1 MIMNRSLLKLDAKDA
16 MRFAN
21 PHPVLVTLAFLAI
34 SFAGSLILTA
44 FNVIQTLSSPTG
56 EPGVLGLLI
65 YMVLTVIFSLVL
77 GAIQYGYYVYSL
89 KVFKKENTGVM
100 ELFSHFPMMLKVLGL
115 SLYMGLFIWL
125 WSLLFIIPGIIA
137 ALRYSQAFY
146 VLAENPDMS
155 IRDCVIESKLLMKGH
170 LWEFIILGLS
180 FILWIL
186 LALITFGIGYLYV
199 VPYMQITM
207 AGYYLSLKPAPY
219 EQETFTQF

>member
-155 IRDCVIESKLLMKGH
+155 IRDCVRESKLLMKGH

-207 AGYYLSLKPAPY
+207 AGYYLSLKPTPY

>member
-77 GAIQYGYYVYSL
+77 GVIQYGYYVYSL

-125 WSLLFIIPGIIA
+125 WSLLLIIPGIIA

-146 VLAENPDMS
+146 VLADNPDMS
-155 IRDCVIESKLLMKGH
+155 IRDCVRESKLLMKGH

-199 VPYMQITM
+199 TPYMQITM
-207 AGYYLSLKPAPY
+207 AGYYLSLKPAPC